1 MDTERFSPKL
11 ARTKEDFPMRT
22 RCFVTPLFAGL
33 LMSSLSFSVLAETPN
48 MWWDHLDG
56 GTMSQADC
64 VNKGESI
71 LNSEKAG
78 RISKDEDSV
87 RSWSEHITGVV
98 ECLKTNDHLMIMVL
112 VGSDN
117 TVAGNTLFN
126 ALKSGLKR

>member
-1 MDTERFSPKL
+1 MSARRFVIS
-11 ARTKEDFPMRT
+11 
-22 RCFVTPLFAGL
+22 LFACL
-33 LMSSLSFSVLAETPN
+33 SISSPSSAATPSL
-48 MWWDHLDG
+48 WWDHLDG

-98 ECLKTNDHLMIMVL
+98 ECLKTDGHLMIMVL

-126 ALKSGLKR
+126 ALKNGMKP